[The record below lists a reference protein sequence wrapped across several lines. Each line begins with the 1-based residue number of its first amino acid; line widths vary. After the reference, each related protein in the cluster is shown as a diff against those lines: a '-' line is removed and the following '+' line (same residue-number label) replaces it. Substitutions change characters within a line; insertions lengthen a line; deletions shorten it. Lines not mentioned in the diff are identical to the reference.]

1 MTISRFCNISAN
13 MNIFKELNVLPLV
26 GGCAVLLLGSCG
38 VVERFNQPI
47 SATDYNP
54 LDRVG
59 SKPRK
64 VGNTVNPNTGA
75 VVNSNDH
82 GFSYGDI
89 VEVVIPNTALFAKVP
104 KSGDRYKKV
113 LKIGTTLRVIGGK
126 KDFIKVVTNDGVTGY
141 VSSVMV
147 VTKGVLTD
155 SNSVAPAPSSVNDTW
170 KKNND
175 GVSKV
180 NSNETPIVPDVAP
193 EPIVPGISA
202 GDLDPVV
209 SEPIP
214 NITAPVPVI
223 PDVPKVPT
231 PEVPDLEP
239 LVPTL
244 PDVPAPEPVDPGLSE

>member
-1 MTISRFCNISAN
+1 MTIRSFCTISAG
-13 MNIFKELNVLPLV
+13 MNILRDFTLLPLLSA
-26 GGCAVLLLGSCG
+26 GAVFVLGSCG

-47 SATDYNP
+47 SATGYNP

-59 SKPRK
+59 SKSRAS
-64 VGNTVNPNTGA
+64 GNSVNSQTGA

-89 VEVVIPNTALFAKVP
+89 VEVVIPNTALFSKVP

-113 LKIGTTLRVIGGK
+113 LKLGTTLRVIGGQ
-126 KDFIKVVTNDGVTGY
+126 KDFIKVVTGDGVTGY

-155 SNSVAPAPSSVNDTW
+155 SNSVAPAPSGV
-170 KKNND
+170 KKKWSKND
-175 GVSKV
+175 GGVTKV
-180 NSNETPIVPDVAP
+180 KSNEAPIVPDVAP

-209 SEPIP
+209 SEPVPSIS
-214 NITAPVPVI
+214 APVPVI
-223 PDVPKVPT
+223 PEVPKVPSLD
-231 PEVPDLEP
+231 VPDLEP
-239 LVPTL
+239 LIPTL
-244 PDVPAPEPVDPGLSE
+244 PDVPAPEPSNPGLPQ